1 MGIVGAIGGEMLG
14 NYSGQRF
21 GEQVFGGPGV
31 GSDML
36 GIGLGALGAAG
47 GALLPFKTGGRVPG
61 KRIGAPK
68 KILAHTGEYVLPVG
82 VRPTQAQ
89 KAAVA
94 KRKVAAAKKKAAP
107 KKKAR
112 SRK

>member
-1 MGIVGAIGGEMLG
+1 MGIVGAVGGEMLG

-31 GSDML
+31 GSDMM

-89 KAAVA
+89 RKAVA
-94 KRKVAAAKKKAAP
+94 KRKAAAKP
-107 KKKAR
+107 KKKPR

>member
-21 GEQVFGGPGV
+21 GEQVFGGAGV
-31 GSDML
+31 GSDMM
-36 GIGLGALGAAG
+36 GIAGGALGAAG
-47 GALLPFKTGGRVPG
+47 GVLLPFKTGGRVPG
-61 KRIGAPK
+61 KRLGAPK

-89 KAAVA
+89 RKAVA
-94 KRKVAAAKKKAAP
+94 KRKAAAKP
-107 KKKAR
+107 KKKP
-112 SRK
+112 RKTTRK